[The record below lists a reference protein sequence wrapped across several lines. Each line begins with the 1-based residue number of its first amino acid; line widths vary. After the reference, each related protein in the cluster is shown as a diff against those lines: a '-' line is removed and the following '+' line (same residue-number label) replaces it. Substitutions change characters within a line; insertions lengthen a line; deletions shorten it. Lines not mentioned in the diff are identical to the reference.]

1 MFYVTIVTRM
11 DEYKVKTAVF
21 EGPLE
26 ALLGMVEK
34 RKLFINDIALSQVA
48 DDYIAYVQNIQNEK
62 GYPMAEVAQF
72 ILIAS
77 TLLLIKSKS
86 LLPTLTLTE
95 EEQHSVSDLEIRL
108 KIYQRLRTASE
119 TVLSRFGKN
128 VMFAPPDRKNDVRVF
143 TPDKD
148 TNTPSLLLSIKNILK
163 NLPKKEFIPQAVVQ
177 KVMSLEEMIG
187 KLTERVSSNLR
198 MSFSRFAGEHK
209 GHKVHIIVSFLA
221 MLELVKNGI
230 IQVKQDKD
238 FGEIEMETGEVGVPR
253 YN

>member
-1 MFYVTIVTRM
+1 MQDDF
-11 DEYKVKTAVF
+11 KVKTTVF

-26 ALLGMVEK
+26 VLLGMVEK
-34 RKLFINDIALSQVA
+34 KKLFISDIALSQVA
-48 DDYIAYVQNIQNEK
+48 DDYINHVQNIQNEK

-86 LLPTLTLTE
+86 LLPTLSLTE
-95 EEQHSVSDLEIRL
+95 EEQQSVSDLELRL
-108 KIYQRLRTASE
+108 KIYQRLRSVSE
-119 TVLSRFGKN
+119 IIGQRFGKN
-128 VMFAPPDRKNDVRVF
+128 IMFAPMDRKNEVKVF
-143 TPDKD
+143 APDKY
-148 TNTPSLLLSIKNILK
+148 TNTPTLFESIKNILK

-187 KLTERVSSNLR
+187 KLTTRISSNLR
-198 MSFSRFAGEHK
+198 MSFSKFTGEHR

-230 IQVKQDKD
+230 IQVKQERD
-238 FGEIEMETGEVGVPR
+238 FGEIEMETGEIGIPNYR
-253 YN
+253 

>member
-1 MFYVTIVTRM
+1 MQDDF
-11 DEYKVKTAVF
+11 KVKTPVF

-26 ALLGMVEK
+26 VLLGMVEK
-34 RKLFINDIALSQVA
+34 RKLFINDISLSEVA
-48 DDYIAYVQNIQNEK
+48 DDYIKYVQSIQNEK

-95 EEQHSVSDLEIRL
+95 EEQHSVSDLELRL

-119 TVLSRFGKN
+119 VVAQRFGKN
-128 VMFAPPDRKNDVRVF
+128 VLFAPLDRKNEVKVF
-143 TPDKD
+143 APDSE
-148 TNTPSLLLSIKNILK
+148 TNIPTLFESIKNILK
-163 NLPKKEFIPQAVVQ
+163 NLPKKEFIPKVVVQ
-177 KVMSLEEMIG
+177 KVMSLEDMIG
-187 KLTERVSSNLR
+187 RLTTRISSNLK
-198 MSFSRFAGEHK
+198 MSFSKFAGEHK

-238 FGEIEMETGEVGVPR
+238 FGDIEMETGEIGIPNYR
-253 YN
+253 

>member
-1 MFYVTIVTRM
+1 MQ

-48 DDYIAYVQNIQNEK
+48 DDYIAYVQNIQHEK

-95 EEQHSVSDLEIRL
+95 EEQQSVSDLELRL
-108 KIYQRLRTASE
+108 KIYQRLRKATEIVS
-119 TVLSRFGKN
+119 LSYGKN
-128 VMFAPPDRKNDVRVF
+128 IMFAPLDKKNTVSVF
-143 TPDKD
+143 APDKD
-148 TNTPSLLLSIKNILK
+148 TNIKTLLSSIQNALK

-187 KLTERVSSNLR
+187 KLTNRISSNLR
-198 MSFSRFAGEHK
+198 MSFSKFTGEHK

-238 FGEIEMETGEVGVPR
+238 FGEIEMETGEIGIPNYR
-253 YN
+253 

>member
-1 MFYVTIVTRM
+1 MQDDF
-11 DEYKVKTAVF
+11 KVKIAVF

-26 ALLGMVEK
+26 VLLGMVEK

-48 DDYIAYVQNIQNEK
+48 DDYISHVQNIQSEK
-62 GYPMAEVAQF
+62 GYPMGEVAQF

-95 EEQHSVSDLEIRL
+95 EEERSVSDLELRL

-119 TVLSRFGKN
+119 TISERFGKN
-128 VMFAPPDRKNDVRVF
+128 IMFAPLDRKNEMKVF
-143 TPDKD
+143 APDSE
-148 TNTPSLLLSIKNILK
+148 TNTPTLLESIKNILK
-163 NLPKKEFIPQAVVQ
+163 NLPKKEYIPQAIVQ
-177 KVMSLEEMIG
+177 KVMSLEEMIS
-187 KLTERVSSNLR
+187 KLTTRISSNLR
-198 MSFSRFAGEHK
+198 MSFSKFSSEHK

-230 IQVKQDKD
+230 IQVKQDRD
-238 FGEIEMETGEVGVPR
+238 FGEIEMETGEVGVPK

>member
-1 MFYVTIVTRM
+1 MQE
-11 DEYKVKTAVF
+11 EYKVKTPVF

-26 ALLGMVEK
+26 VLLGMVEK

-48 DDYIAYVQNIQNEK
+48 DDYISHVQSIQNEK

-95 EEQHSVSDLEIRL
+95 EEQSSVSDLELRL
-108 KIYQRLRTASE
+108 KIYQRLRIASDIVAE
-119 TVLSRFGKN
+119 RFGKKM
-128 VMFAPPDRKNDVRVF
+128 MFAPLDRKNEVRVF
-143 TPDKD
+143 APDKD
-148 TNTPSLLLSIKNILK
+148 TNKTTLFESIKSILK
-163 NLPKKEFIPQAVVQ
+163 NLPKKEFIPQAIVQ

-187 KLTERVSSNLR
+187 KLTTRISSNLR
-198 MSFSRFAGEHK
+198 MSFSKFAGEHK

-238 FGEIEMETGEVGVPR
+238 FGDIEMETGEIGIPNYR
-253 YN
+253 

>member
-1 MFYVTIVTRM
+1 MQDDF
-11 DEYKVKTAVF
+11 KVKTPVF

-26 ALLGMVEK
+26 VLLGMVEK
-34 RKLFINDIALSQVA
+34 RKLFINDIALSEVA
-48 DDYIAYVQNIQNEK
+48 NDYISYVQSIQNEK

-72 ILIAS
+72 ILVAS

-95 EEQHSVSDLEIRL
+95 EEQHSVSDLELRL

-119 TVLSRFGKN
+119 TVAERFGKN
-128 VMFAPPDRKNDVRVF
+128 ILFAPLDRKNEVKVF
-143 TPDKD
+143 APDSE
-148 TNTPSLLLSIKNILK
+148 TNVPVLFESIKNILK

-187 KLTERVSSNLR
+187 KLTERISSNLK
-198 MSFSRFAGEHK
+198 MSFSKFTGEHK

-230 IQVKQDKD
+230 IQVKQNKD